1 MDLAGKSSAVPSGRI
16 AAMSNPDTLCL
27 ANFRLSL
34 WDETRMLQL
43 SCRES
48 GGQKRER
55 SIESP
60 SETNAVDSHN
70 MGLDTLELV
79 IAIEEEFNLQISD
92 ADAERLGL
100 LGDLHDYVVRAL
112 KQRGETPDETEV
124 WERLKKIVVAQL
136 GVRPERVTKSAHIVN
151 DLGAD

>member
-1 MDLAGKSSAVPSGRI
+1 
-16 AAMSNPDTLCL
+16 
-27 ANFRLSL
+27 
-34 WDETRMLQL
+34 
-43 SCRES
+43 
-48 GGQKRER
+48 
-55 SIESP
+55 
-60 SETNAVDSHN
+60 
-70 MGLDTLELV
+70 MGLDTVELV

-92 ADAERLGL
+92 ADAEKLGL

-112 KQRGETPDETEV
+112 KQRGETLDETEV